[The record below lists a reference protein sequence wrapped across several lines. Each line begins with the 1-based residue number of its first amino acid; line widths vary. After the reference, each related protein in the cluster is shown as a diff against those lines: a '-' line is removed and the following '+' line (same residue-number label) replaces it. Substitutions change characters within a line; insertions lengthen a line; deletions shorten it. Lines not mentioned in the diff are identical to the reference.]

1 MTLHEHFTG
10 CKLQFVEKH
19 WFYDRNVKKT
29 MINDG
34 IKNKEGGRECSM
46 RKRRNLTD
54 SSDCKKDQIY
64 KVKVNKF

>member
-1 MTLHEHFTG
+1 
-10 CKLQFVEKH
+10 
-19 WFYDRNVKKT
+19 

-64 KVKVNKF
+64 KVKVNKFQNDDDELDVIDALMI